1 MSQRGVRRGR
11 RESEGESPALKRSRC
26 DTPPS
31 VPGADMASGSPRPV
45 RFGGATLFVGGF
57 LGVFAT
63 LRRALGRAEDAESP
77 SASDEPA
84 VAGLEEL
91 GAEEQTGGV

>member
-1 MSQRGVRRGR
+1 
-11 RESEGESPALKRSRC
+11 
-26 DTPPS
+26 
-31 VPGADMASGSPRPV
+31 MASAGSPRPV

-57 LGVFAT
+57 LGVFAA

-77 SASDEPA
+77 SAPDEPT

-91 GAEEQTGGV
+91 GTEEHTGGF